1 MILSIVLAVIVV
13 SVLVVSH
20 EFGHFL
26 LAKKNGIGVVEF
38 SVGMGPRI
46 LSKEKGGT
54 RYSLKAIPFGGS
66 CQMVGEDEEDDSED
80 SFNKKSPFARFAVVL
95 GGPVFNFILAWILA
109 VIVLSLAGVNEP
121 RVYYVS
127 EGYGAEA
134 AGIQEGDLITAIDG
148 HRIVLGRDIEL
159 YFLNHPMDGSP
170 IEITYERDGESH
182 TVTLDPSY
190 ESLRTGFSY
199 YASDDPA
206 EITALEED
214 LDMAQLGAQVGDV
227 ITAVDGTS
235 IASGN
240 ELAAYFESHPLQE
253 NTPVTFTCERNGETF
268 DLTVTPVVYESN
280 TLGMEAVSYRNR
292 DAGVLSIIR
301 NSFSEVRY
309 WMSYTLTS
317 LKMLFTG
324 QVGVDDLSGP
334 VGIVNMVGQV
344 VEQSRSD
351 GILYIFLN
359 VVNFSILL
367 SVNLGVVNLLPL
379 PALDGGRLVF
389 ILIEIIRGKP
399 IAREKEGMVHAIG
412 ILLLMA
418 LMVFVL
424 FNDVLRIIG

>member
-1 MILSIVLAVIVV
+1 M
-13 SVLVVSH
+13 
-20 EFGHFL
+20 
-26 LAKKNGIGVVEF
+26 
-38 SVGMGPRI
+38 
-46 LSKEKGGT
+46 
-54 RYSLKAIPFGGS
+54 
-66 CQMVGEDEEDDSED
+66 
-80 SFNKKSPFARFAVVL
+80 
-95 GGPVFNFILAWILA
+95 
-109 VIVLSLAGVNEP
+109 
-121 RVYYVS
+121 
-127 EGYGAEA
+127 
-134 AGIQEGDLITAIDG
+134 
-148 HRIVLGRDIEL
+148 
-159 YFLNHPMDGSP
+159 
-170 IEITYERDGESH
+170 
-182 TVTLDPSY
+182 
-190 ESLRTGFSY
+190 
-199 YASDDPA
+199 
-206 EITALEED
+206 
-214 LDMAQLGAQVGDV
+214 
-227 ITAVDGTS
+227 
-235 IASGN
+235 
-240 ELAAYFESHPLQE
+240 
-253 NTPVTFTCERNGETF
+253 TFTCERNGETF